1 MEQPIAASAAGMRPI
16 GDAMAL
22 ASVLQPLITAGGG
35 EILVR
40 SPWAWRAGRL
50 TGAMATAVSPAPLV
64 CTPRLARQVLGQM
77 GLAITG
83 QRRSGL
89 DWLLCA
95 RPSGAAAAPPLVYEN
110 CTVSGSQC
118 RIDGQVHAIRRG
130 NWAFFVPALGIKILH
145 ARDARRFCFH
155 ESRPDDR
162 TLATGDGSLVLGPYT
177 LADWR
182 AALATPVVRR
192 AAENVVSARR
202 LAAIAAGPAVG
213 RAIAIGALSYGDG
226 GPATPS
232 AGFEIA
238 DLTGY
243 VRKPATL
250 AEDLDRAGVTADRIR
265 SALRQQIGGYVSD
278 LDSVVGVMPVDAD
291 AEVRDVESRLNA
303 ALSAAGP

>member
-1 MEQPIAASAAGMRPI
+1 MTAASF
-16 GDAMAL
+16 
-22 ASVLQPLITAGGG
+22 S
-35 EILVR
+35 
-40 SPWAWRAGRL
+40 
-50 TGAMATAVSPAPLV
+50 
-64 CTPRLARQVLGQM
+64 
-77 GLAITG
+77 
-83 QRRSGL
+83 
-89 DWLLCA
+89 
-95 RPSGAAAAPPLVYEN
+95 
-110 CTVSGSQC
+110 
-118 RIDGQVHAIRRG
+118 
-130 NWAFFVPALGIKILH
+130 
-145 ARDARRFCFH
+145 
-155 ESRPDDR
+155 
-162 TLATGDGSLVLGPYT
+162 YT